1 MSSCRA
7 LVEAGASEGRA
18 KEAAE
23 SVVNARE
30 GATKADIAALEA
42 SMEGSFRTMAFR
54 LIGAFFGIRALFFAA
69 LKLTDSA

>member
-1 MSSCRA
+1 M
-7 LVEAGASEGRA
+7 EAGASEDRA
-18 KEAAE
+18 KEAAK

-42 SMEGSFRTMAFR
+42 SMEGSWTMAFR
-54 LIGAFFGIRALFFAA
+54 LIGAFLGIQVLFFAA